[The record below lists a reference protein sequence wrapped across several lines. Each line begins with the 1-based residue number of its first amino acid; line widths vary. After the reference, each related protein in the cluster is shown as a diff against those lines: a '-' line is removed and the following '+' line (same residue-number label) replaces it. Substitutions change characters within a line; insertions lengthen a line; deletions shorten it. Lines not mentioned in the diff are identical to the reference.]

1 MTPASQR
8 RAIVVGSGIAGLSA
22 ALHLGNCTVV
32 TKSFLGAGS
41 TRLAQGGLAVA
52 LGVDDSVERH
62 VADTVAVSGGLGDRR
77 IARQVASGAIDGVG
91 WLAEIGAMFDTRN
104 GQLQLGREA
113 GHSLDRIV
121 HANGDAT
128 GAEVIRALTTAVR
141 ERADIEVLENT
152 FAIDAIIDSHRV
164 VGLSVAGQN
173 GATTALVAPAVV
185 LATGGIGGVYSATTN
200 PSEAT
205 GDGLALAWR
214 AGAAVRDC
222 EFVQFHPTALATG
235 SDPLPLLTE
244 ALRGAG
250 GLLLNAEG
258 QRFMPSVHDDAELA
272 PRDIVARA
280 IWQQLRRS
288 SVFLDARLIP
298 DVERRFPTGA
308 ASARDIG
315 LDIVEDP
322 LPVTPAQHY
331 FMGGVVVDHHGRST
345 VEGLY
350 AVGEV
355 SATGLHGANRLAS
368 NSLIEGLVFGEVVAR
383 SIADVSPPR
392 INATSPI
399 DSVQLRPTDPMPPEV
414 DLLRGAMW
422 SDGGIVRTADG
433 LDKLSA
439 LIGSWSP
446 VLSEHPVARNLAIT
460 ARLIVGAA
468 TRRRESR
475 GAHFRADFPATDHDQ
490 DGSVS
495 DRRLMAEQSSI
506 V

>member
-1 MTPASQR
+1 MIATSQP
-8 RAIVVGSGIAGLSA
+8 RAIIVGSGIAGLSA

-52 LGVDDSVERH
+52 LGPDDSVEQH
-62 VADTVAVSGGLGDRR
+62 VADTLAVSGGMGDRR
-77 IARQVASGAIDGVG
+77 IARQVAAGAIDGVE
-91 WLAEIGAMFDTRN
+91 WLTDLGAAFDRRR

-113 GHSLDRIV
+113 GHSLHRIV

-128 GAEVIRALTTAVR
+128 GAEVMRALTTAVR
-141 ERADIEVLENT
+141 ERPDIEVLENT
-152 FAIDAIIDSHRV
+152 FALDAIIDGHRV
-164 VGLSVAGQN
+164 VGLSVVDAE
-173 GATTALVAPAVV
+173 GAATALLAPAVV

-200 PSEAT
+200 PADAT
-205 GDGLALAWR
+205 GDGLAIAWR

-250 GLLLNAEG
+250 GLLLNDDG
-258 QRFMPSVHDDAELA
+258 RRFMASVHDDAELA
-272 PRDIVARA
+272 PRDVVARA
-280 IWQQLRRS
+280 IWKQMQTS
-288 SVFLDARLIP
+288 PVFLDARLVP
-298 DVERRFPTGA
+298 DVERRFPTAA
-308 ASARDIG
+308 ASARDLG
-315 LDIVEDP
+315 LNIAEDR

-331 FMGGVVVDHHGRST
+331 FMGGVVVDQQGRST

-383 SIADVSPPR
+383 SIADTSAPVSRAAP
-392 INATSPI
+392 
-399 DSVQLRPTDPMPPEV
+399 SVAGVSGRPTDPMPSEV
-414 DLLRGAMW
+414 EFLRQAMW

-433 LDKLSA
+433 LNGVA
-439 LIGSWSP
+439 TLIESWRP

-468 TRRRESR
+468 ARRRESR
-475 GAHFRADFPATDHDQ
+475 GGHFRADYPTTDRNQ
-490 DGSVS
+490 NRSVV
-495 DRRLMAEQSSI
+495 DRRSMAESWSFA
-506 V
+506 